1 MTFWSDTMLHDKHL
15 KNNPHRGSGYIFPAK
30 GKTATWW
37 IGAGLI
43 YAGLGAPGSKRVVR
57 ELAAIID
64 KPQYFAKMASI
75 GVGGFLV
82 LSSAS

>member
-1 MTFWSDTMLHDKHL
+1 MLNDKHL
-15 KNNPHRGSGYIFPAK
+15 RNNPTGGSGYILPAK
-30 GKTATWW
+30 GKTAIWW
-37 IGAGLI
+37 VGAGLI

-75 GVGGFLV
+75 VVGGFCEHAV
-82 LSSAS
+82 CT

>member
-1 MTFWSDTMLHDKHL
+1 MLNDKHL
-15 KNNPHRGSGYIFPAK
+15 RNNPTGGSGYIFPTQ
-30 GKTATWW
+30 GKTAIWW
-37 IGAGLI
+37 LGAGLI
-43 YAGLGAPGSKRVVR
+43 YAGLGAPGGKRVVR
-57 ELAAIID
+57 EISAIID

>member
-1 MTFWSDTMLHDKHL
+1 MLNDKHL
-15 KNNPHRGSGYIFPAK
+15 RNTPSKGSGFIFPTQ
-30 GKTATWW
+30 GKAAMWW
-37 IGAGLI
+37 LGAGLI
-43 YAGLGAPGSKRVVR
+43 YAGIGAPGGKKIVR
-57 ELAAIID
+57 EISAIID

>member
-1 MTFWSDTMLHDKHL
+1 MLNDKHL
-15 KNNPHRGSGYIFPAK
+15 RNNPTGGSGYIFPAT
-30 GKTATWW
+30 GKTTMWW

-43 YAGLGAPGSKRVVR
+43 YAGLGAPGSKRVLQEISAV
-57 ELAAIID
+57 ID

>member
-1 MTFWSDTMLHDKHL
+1 MLNDKHL
-15 KNNPHRGSGYIFPAK
+15 RNNPTAGSGYILPTT
-30 GKTATWW
+30 GKTTMWW
-37 IGAGLI
+37 VGAGLI
-43 YAGLGAPGSKRVVR
+43 YAGLGAPGGKKVVR
-57 ELAAIID
+57 EISAIID